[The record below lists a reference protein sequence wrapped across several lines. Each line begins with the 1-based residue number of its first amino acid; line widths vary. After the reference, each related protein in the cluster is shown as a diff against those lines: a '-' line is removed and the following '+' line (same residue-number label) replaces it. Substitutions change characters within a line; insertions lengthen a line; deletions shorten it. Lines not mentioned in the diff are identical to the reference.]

1 MQTAPLRTGLA
12 LTREVIHWRAG
23 KRARSER
30 SPGRREIS
38 EVLEIA
44 AAWAIEVASVVGIA
58 EASEIAAA
66 WATEVASV
74 VGIAEASEIVVAWA
88 TGVVSAAGIAAG

>member
-44 AAWAIEVASVVGIA
+44 AAWA
-58 EASEIAAA
+58 
-66 WATEVASV
+66 TEVASV